1 MRILLVD
8 DEVELT
14 EPLSR
19 LLRREGYGVDVAQDG
34 AEGSALAI
42 AQPYDLLILDWMLPH
57 TSGLEICRQL
67 RSRGNTTPVLFLT
80 AKDTLDDRVD
90 GLDAGADDYLVKPFE
105 LRELMARVRA
115 LLRRS
120 PPASRPPASRPPV
133 STPPASTGPDP
144 RPDWGPDRGPA
155 GGSVSP
161 VATAVSAAPT
171 DPTIAPPETQA
182 PRESQPPGDRL
193 QYADLVIDCRNQI
206 AYRGGRAIELSE
218 KETRLLGYLTR
229 HAERLLSHDEITNHL
244 WPQGDKPN
252 SNALAAQVRL
262 LRRKI
267 EADGEPALIHS
278 VYGKGY
284 RLGSL
289 GAGKQKS

>member
-19 LLRREGYGVDVAQDG
+19 LLQREGYGVDVAQDG

-120 PPASRPPASRPPV
+120 PQASVGTDSGSLSRSVHRVPSVPAI
-133 STPPASTGPDP
+133 
-144 RPDWGPDRGPA
+144 
-155 GGSVSP
+155 
-161 VATAVSAAPT
+161 AAPAELAT
-171 DPTIAPPETQA
+171 GETG
-182 PRESQPPGDRL
+182 PPGDGRQDADL
-193 QYADLVIDCRNQI
+193 KYADLKYADLRIDCPNQI

-229 HAERLLSHDEITNHL
+229 HAERLLSHDEITNYL
-244 WPQGDKPN
+244 WPNGDKPS

-267 EADGEPALIHS
+267 EADGESPLIHS

-284 RLGSL
+284 RLGTPSEDTSK
-289 GAGKQKS
+289 AKK